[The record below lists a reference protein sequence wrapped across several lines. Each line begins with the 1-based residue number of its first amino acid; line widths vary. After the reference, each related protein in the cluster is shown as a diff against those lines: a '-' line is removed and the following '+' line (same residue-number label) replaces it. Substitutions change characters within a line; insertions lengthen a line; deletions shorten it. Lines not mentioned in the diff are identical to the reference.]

1 MVFQFWLF
9 IHSYKKIGKMENL
22 TSSLAPMLITGNLHA
37 HTKGKGRLLLLE
49 EEVVVPWLVK
59 GIKRVKVELHQE
71 VFHLA
76 FQNSKTLGRYL
87 MLSESIMKF
96 HEKHGGSL
104 SGTLSVFIS
113 EDDTE
118 LQFQHS
124 ETLEAVFNQDAE
136 AENAFNQLTAG
147 KKRGL
152 IYWIEQ
158 AKSPDVRIKRAL
170 ETAEKLKL
178 GDSNFN
184 KARQ

>member
-1 MVFQFWLF
+1 MDN
-9 IHSYKKIGKMENL
+9 I
-22 TSSLAPMLITGNLHA
+22 SSSVAPVLIYGNLHA

-49 EEVVVPWLVK
+49 VEDVAPWLEK
-59 GIKRVKVELHQE
+59 GIKRVKVQLHQE

-87 MLSESIMKF
+87 MLSESIMKY
-96 HEKHGGSL
+96 HEKNGGSL
-104 SGTLSVFIS
+104 SGTLAVLVT
-113 EDDTE
+113 EDNSE

-124 ETLEAVFNQDAE
+124 ETLEAVLNQDQE
-136 AENAFNQLTAG
+136 AEIAFNQLTAG

-158 AKSPDVRIKRAL
+158 VKSPDVRIKRAL

-178 GDSNFN
+178 GELSL
-184 KARQ
+184 KKTRQ